1 MLLNKFMGVAFYGLN
16 LLCWTFGKYLLIKVK
31 EENQEDV
38 VGMEDNESYQW
49 KGLED
54 NEVIT
59 LTPPRGKM
67 DTGYCNFGPG

>member
-1 MLLNKFMGVAFYGLN
+1 MLLNKFIGVAFYGIN
-16 LLCWTFGKYLLIKVK
+16 LLCWTFGKYLLIQVK
-31 EENQEDV
+31 EETQQDV

-59 LTPPRGKM
+59 LTPPSLRQGNSL
-67 DTGYCNFGPG
+67 CPI